1 MKSHPA
7 RFALLWLLAL
17 ACAVPEAHA
26 QIGLDEARASLR
38 DVGPFFVRVDVEGS
52 PALSEH
58 PALRD
63 LTHAV
68 TRRLSE
74 HGARPA
80 PERDDRPYLYVH
92 VNALEMDNGLIPFAV
107 SLQFLQTVRLSRE
120 RTVPTTA
127 CTWES
132 ATVGLV
138 SPDNVAIIAE
148 ATLDLIDEFVRD
160 LRAAND

>member
-1 MKSHPA
+1 
-7 RFALLWLLAL
+7 
-17 ACAVPEAHA
+17 
-26 QIGLDEARASLR
+26 
-38 DVGPFFVRVDVEGS
+38 
-52 PALSEH
+52 
-58 PALRD
+58 
-63 LTHAV
+63 
-68 TRRLSE
+68 
-74 HGARPA
+74 
-80 PERDDRPYLYVH
+80 
-92 VNALEMDNGLIPFAV
+92 MDNGLIPFAV

>member
-1 MKSHPA
+1 MKPHPA

-17 ACAVPEAHA
+17 AFAVPEAHA

-63 LTHAV
+63 LTRAV
-68 TRRLSE
+68 TRRLSDG
-74 HGARPA
+74 GARPVS
-80 PERDDRPYLYVH
+80 ERDERPYLYVH

-107 SLQFLQTVRLSRE
+107 SLQFLQTVRLARE
-120 RTVPTTA
+120 RTVPTTG
-127 CTWES
+127 CTWEA

-138 SPDNVAIIAE
+138 TPDNVALIAE
-148 ATLDLIDEFVRD
+148 AALDLADEFAMD
-160 LRAAND
+160 LRAANH